1 MNAVNEINAE
11 VASPVQVSQ
20 PPDWDGKDGIFTLP
34 GLCSTLQEPIYTI
47 NRVTA
52 LNKSEK

>member
-1 MNAVNEINAE
+1 MNVVNEINAE